1 MLIAKEHHEKSLM
14 DPDLEGTRRC
24 RRYVAELEPVAHCD
38 GNGNGWK
45 HE

>member
-14 DPDLEGTRRC
+14 DADLEG
-24 RRYVAELEPVAHCD
+24 AEDADLAPELAPALAGD

-45 HE
+45 QG